1 MNIDIKAGTLSDFF
15 SSAKETAREIDNG
28 KRLTRK
34 NTIWVDPK
42 DLMLLLKPER
52 TNLVKYLRKEKKV
65 IFTELMSAMK
75 RSPVSLNND
84 LKILSK
90 YDLVRIT
97 RETNPGHGVHKVIE
111 SSVGNEKI
119 EFRVEI

>member
-1 MNIDIKAGTLSDFF
+1 MSIEIKAGTLNEFF
-15 SSAKETAREIDNG
+15 ASAKETAREIDQG
-28 KRLTRK
+28 KKLTSK
-34 NTIWVDPK
+34 NTVWVDSK

-65 IFTELMSAMK
+65 VFSKLMNAMH

-90 YDLVRIT
+90 YELIHISK
-97 RETNPGHGVHKVIE
+97 ESNPGHGVNKVIE
-111 SSVGNEKI
+111 SSLGNEKI

>member
-1 MNIDIKAGTLSDFF
+1 MSIEIKTGTLNEFF
-15 SSAKETAREIDNG
+15 ASAKETAREIDQG
-28 KRLTRK
+28 KKLTRK
-34 NTIWVDPK
+34 NTIWVDSK

-65 IFTELMSAMK
+65 VFSKLMDVMH

-90 YDLVRIT
+90 YDLVHISK
-97 RETNPGHGVHKVIE
+97 ESNPGHGVNKVVE
-111 SSVGNEKI
+111 SSLGNEKI

>member
-1 MNIDIKAGTLSDFF
+1 MSIEIKSGTLSDFF
-15 SSAKETAREIDNG
+15 ASAKETVKEIDQG

-34 NTIWVDPK
+34 NTVWVDPQ

-52 TNLVKYLRKEKKV
+52 INLVKYLRKNKKV
-65 IFTELMSAMK
+65 IFTDLMSAMK

-84 LKILSK
+84 LEILSK

-97 RETNPGHGVHKVIE
+97 KEKNPGHGVYKVIE
-111 SSVGNEKI
+111 SSLGNEKI

>member
-1 MNIDIKAGTLSDFF
+1 MSIDIKAGTLADFF
-15 SSAKETAREIDNG
+15 DSAKETAREIDEG
-28 KRLTRK
+28 KKLSRK

-42 DLMLLLKPER
+42 DLMFLLKPER
-52 TNLVKYLRKEKKV
+52 INLLKYLRKEKKV
-65 IFTELMSAMK
+65 IFSKLMLAMK

-97 RETNPGHGVHKVIE
+97 MEKNPGHGINKVVE
-111 SSVGNEKI
+111 SILGSEKI

>member
-1 MNIDIKAGTLSDFF
+1 MNIDIKAGNLSDFF
-15 SSAKETAREIDNG
+15 SSAKETAREIDDG

-52 TNLVKYLRKEKKV
+52 TSLVKYLRKEKKV
-65 IFTELMSAMK
+65 VFSELMSAMK

-84 LKILSK
+84 LRILSK

-111 SSVGNEKI
+111 FSVGSEKI

>member
-1 MNIDIKAGTLSDFF
+1 MSIEIKAGTLNDFF
-15 SSAKETAREIDNG
+15 SSAKETAREIDQG
-28 KRLTRK
+28 KKLTKK
-34 NTIWVDPK
+34 NTVWVDSK

-65 IFTELMSAMK
+65 VFSKLMNAMS

-84 LKILSK
+84 LRILSK
-90 YDLVRIT
+90 YDLIHISK
-97 RETNPGHGVHKVIE
+97 ESNPGHGVNKIIE
-111 SSVGNEKI
+111 SGLGNEKI

>member
-1 MNIDIKAGTLSDFF
+1 MSIEIKSGTLSDFF
-15 SSAKETAREIDNG
+15 ASAKETVKEIDQG
-28 KRLTRK
+28 KRLTKK
-34 NTIWVDPK
+34 NTVWVDPQ

-52 TNLVKYLRKEKKV
+52 TNLVKYLRKNKKV
-65 IFTELMSAMK
+65 IFTDLMSAMK

-84 LKILSK
+84 LEILSK

-97 RETNPGHGVHKVIE
+97 KEKNPGHGVYKVIE
-111 SSVGNEKI
+111 SSLGNEKI

>member
-1 MNIDIKAGTLSDFF
+1 MSIEIKAGTLDEFF
-15 SSAKETAREIDNG
+15 SSAKETAREIDQG
-28 KRLTRK
+28 SKLTRK
-34 NTIWVDPK
+34 NTVWVDSK

-65 IFTELMSAMK
+65 VFSKLMSAMG

-90 YDLVRIT
+90 YDLVRISK
-97 RETNPGHGVHKVIE
+97 ESNPGHGVNKVIE
-111 SSVGNEKI
+111 SSLGNEKI

>member
-1 MNIDIKAGTLSDFF
+1 MSIEIKSGTLSDFF
-15 SSAKETAREIDNG
+15 ASAKETVKEIDQG

-34 NTIWVDPK
+34 NTVWVDPQ

-52 TNLVKYLRKEKKV
+52 TNLVKYLRKNKKV
-65 IFTELMSAMK
+65 IFTDLMSAMK

-84 LKILSK
+84 LEILSK

-97 RETNPGHGVHKVIE
+97 KEKNPGHGVYKVIE
-111 SSVGNEKI
+111 SSLGNEKI

>member
-15 SSAKETAREIDNG
+15 SSAKETAREIDSG

-52 TNLVKYLRKEKKV
+52 TSLVKYLRKEKKV
-65 IFTELMSAMK
+65 VFSELMSAMK

-84 LKILSK
+84 LRILSK

-111 SSVGNEKI
+111 SGVGSEKI

>member
-1 MNIDIKAGTLSDFF
+1 MSIEIKAGTLNDFF
-15 SSAKETAREIDNG
+15 SSAKETAREIDQG
-28 KRLTRK
+28 KKLTRK
-34 NTIWVDPK
+34 NTVWVDSK

-52 TNLVKYLRKEKKV
+52 TNLVKYLRREKKV
-65 IFTELMSAMK
+65 VFSKLMSAMG

-90 YDLVRIT
+90 YDLVHVSK
-97 RETNPGHGVHKVIE
+97 ESNPGHGVNKVIE
-111 SSVGNEKI
+111 SSLGDERI

>member
-1 MNIDIKAGTLSDFF
+1 MSIEIKAGTLNEFF
-15 SSAKETAREIDNG
+15 ASAKETAKEIDQG
-28 KRLTRK
+28 KKLTSK
-34 NTIWVDPK
+34 NTVWVDSK

-65 IFTELMSAMK
+65 VFSKLMNAMH

-90 YDLVRIT
+90 YDLIHISK
-97 RETNPGHGVHKVIE
+97 ESNPGHGVNKVIE
-111 SSVGNEKI
+111 SSLGNEKI